1 MRSDQTHGRLLQSV
15 MDDFDDGLLSTVTEL
30 CRDAHIC
37 LTTFLVVIKFS
48 VTIVSRVDVIM
59 QAMMCAHVS
68 LDHTRYRP
76 IHIRSRCKSVAPS
89 GPALSC
95 GCSQRQH
102 WRKHEPIRLRRPA
115 RDACTRVGR
124 LDACGAWLRCTTP
137 DVPTPAVASVSLDG
151 LHHHNIYV

>member
-1 MRSDQTHGRLLQSV
+1 MLYIMAENDPADQSPGCMQVSPRRESDLRRYTCDEMRSDQTHGRLLQSV

-89 GPALSC
+89 GPALPC
-95 GCSQRQH
+95 F
-102 WRKHEPIRLRRPA
+102 
-115 RDACTRVGR
+115 V
-124 LDACGAWLRCTTP
+124 
-137 DVPTPAVASVSLDG
+137 
-151 LHHHNIYV
+151 NISSAEAH